1 MWSRASMDT
10 ILETA
15 TLWVQSRGADRAAT
29 RLCGDF
35 LWLKDNV
42 LESFLPWGQLQP
54 EFVSPALG
62 HCCAW
67 AGRAEVVHGDQG
79 CTLSCWPFHL
89 PAPLGPSVIPF
100 CEDTPIWSNTPQHCN
115 STAQGL
121 SRKSGRGVFCF
132 IPCMVSGLN
141 QWPKTCSSE
150 GKDNHCVVLRV
161 PNLEQT
167 F

>member
-10 ILETA
+10 VLKMA

-29 RLCGDF
+29 QLCGNF

-42 LESFLPWGQLQP
+42 LEPFLPWGQLQP
-54 EFVSPALG
+54 GFVSPALG
-62 HCCAW
+62 QCCAW
-67 AGRAEVVHGDQG
+67 TSRAGVVHGPGLHFVMLTISSACPSGPLCDPLLCG
-79 CTLSCWPFHL
+79 YTHL
-89 PAPLGPSVIPF
+89 K
-100 CEDTPIWSNTPQHCN
+100 QHCN

-121 SRKSGRGVFCF
+121 SRKSGRGVIYF

-141 QWPKTCSSE
+141 QWPKNCSCE
-150 GKDNHCVVLRV
+150 GKDHHYVVLWI
-161 PNLEQT
+161 PNVEQT